1 MCIAIYRNGKSS
13 GILEEIAMFY
23 FKVEVIDK
31 LATTLVMVS
40 A

>member
-1 MCIAIYRNGKSS
+1 
-13 GILEEIAMFY
+13 MFY

-40 A
+40 AWMGDQLRNTT